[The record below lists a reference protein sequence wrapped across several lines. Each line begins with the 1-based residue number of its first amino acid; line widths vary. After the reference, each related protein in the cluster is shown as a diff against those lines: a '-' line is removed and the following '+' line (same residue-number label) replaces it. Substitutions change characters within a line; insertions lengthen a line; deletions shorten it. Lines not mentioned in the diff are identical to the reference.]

1 MIGREVDFLPCG
13 VEQRYVDMLKV
24 FRRGIVDDWRGIGA
38 ALRAKGEKRRDGYGS
53 PEQVHA
59 SLAQGAA
66 FP

>member
-1 MIGREVDFLPCG
+1 
-13 VEQRYVDMLKV
+13 MLKV